1 MSLKRI
7 APVYITARTQ
17 TRKRKTA
24 TIAMYFASSAQCNS
38 KFAYDYAL
46 FFGKIVHWF
55 LKDFGQIVLYWH
67 AHCPTGKKGYLCT
80 KYATPSRK
88 IIRFDAF

>member
-1 MSLKRI
+1 MLSALQWALKELRR
-7 APVYITARTQ
+7 YNITARTQ

-46 FFGKIVHWF
+46 FFGKIVCTGF
-55 LKDFGQIVLYWH
+55 LKDFGQIVL
-67 AHCPTGKKGYLCT
+67 
-80 KYATPSRK
+80 
-88 IIRFDAF
+88 

>member
-1 MSLKRI
+1 MLCTAMSLKRI

-55 LKDFGQIVLYWH
+55 LKDFGQIVL
-67 AHCPTGKKGYLCT
+67 
-80 KYATPSRK
+80 
-88 IIRFDAF
+88 

>member
-1 MSLKRI
+1 MLCTAYESLKRI

-46 FFGKIVHWF
+46 IFGKIV
-55 LKDFGQIVLYWH
+55 
-67 AHCPTGKKGYLCT
+67 
-80 KYATPSRK
+80 R
-88 IIRFDAF
+88 

>member
-1 MSLKRI
+1 MRSLKRI

-46 FFGKIVHWF
+46 FFGKIIVHLF
-55 LKDFGQIVLYWH
+55 LKDFGQIVLLRH
-67 AHCPTGKKGYLCT
+67 AHCPGKKRVCT
-80 KYATPSRK
+80 KYATPSKK